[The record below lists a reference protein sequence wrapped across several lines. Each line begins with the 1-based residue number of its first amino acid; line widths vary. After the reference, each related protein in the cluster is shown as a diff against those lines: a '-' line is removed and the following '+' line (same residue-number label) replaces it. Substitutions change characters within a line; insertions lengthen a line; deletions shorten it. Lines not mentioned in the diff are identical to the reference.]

1 MPLSLMIIFLFFS
14 LSPSCLLLLLLF
26 STPPWIILFFFF
38 FCIDRQNVVE
48 CTRLGSLEE
57 RMENISCHLM
67 ELRLRR
73 GRVNYIADD
82 ETCFFLSGEYQT
94 LAILNSE

>member
-38 FCIDRQNVVE
+38 CIDRQNVVE
-48 CTRLGSLEE
+48 CARLGSLEE